1 MEKYITGFFM
11 TWGNFFSIPCPCKRW
26 DSKYTSL
33 MLGFLPLIGL
43 LIGIIWAVLYYALV
57 TLGFPFL
64 VVAFFV
70 TLIPLILC
78 GFMHMDGFM
87 DVSDAIM
94 SRRDLAERQRIL
106 KDSNTG
112 AFAVISVIFMI
123 LGYFCFL
130 STAISGGVDFA
141 NMVMIVVVSRAV
153 AALHVLICKPM
164 QTSQYTVM
172 QEEVAGE
179 DEETGTG
186 YASCAA
192 VCEDSQP
199 IETLDEMSAEGEV
212 DPRIES
218 GEYYAKA
225 EPMPVEEPKKTTRK
239 EGIILLCIILAI
251 ITVFELVMSM
261 HVVATILVIAFT
273 ALGTLIPIQRAK
285 KNLAGM
291 NGDIAGYGIVW
302 GELIGA
308 FALVLC

>member
-26 DSKYTSL
+26 DSRYTSL

-130 STAISGGVDFA
+130 STAISSGVDFA

-172 QEEVAGE
+172 QEEAAEEVKII
-179 DEETGTG
+179 EETEE
-186 YASCAA
+186 AI
-192 VCEDSQP
+192 CEDSQP
-199 IETLDEMSAEGEV
+199 IETPDEMPAASEV
-212 DPRIES
+212 DPRIET

-225 EPMPVEEPKKTTRK
+225 DPMPVEGPKKTTRK
-239 EGIILLCIILAI
+239 EGIILLCVILAI
-251 ITVFELVMSM
+251 ITAFELVMSM
-261 HVVATILVIAFT
+261 YVVATIFVIALT
-273 ALGTLIPIQRAK
+273 ALGTLIAIQRAK

>member
-26 DSKYTSL
+26 DSRYTSL

-57 TLGFPFL
+57 TLGFQFL

-70 TLIPLILC
+70 TLIPLFLC

-130 STAISGGVDFA
+130 STAISSGVDFA

-172 QEEVAGE
+172 QEEKV
-179 DEETGTG
+179 DEEPEPIEETEE
-186 YASCAA
+186 AA
-192 VCEDSQP
+192 CEDTQTIKTP
-199 IETLDEMSAEGEV
+199 DEMPAASEV
-212 DPRIES
+212 DPRIET

-225 EPMPVEEPKKTTRK
+225 EPMPAEEPKKTTRK

-261 HVVATILVIAFT
+261 YVVATIFVIALT
-273 ALGTLIPIQRAK
+273 ALGTLIAIQRAK

>member
-26 DSKYTSL
+26 DSRYTSL

-70 TLIPLILC
+70 TLIPLFLC

-130 STAISGGVDFA
+130 STAISSGVDFA

-172 QEEVAGE
+172 QEEAAEEVKII
-179 DEETGTG
+179 EETEE
-186 YASCAA
+186 A
-192 VCEDSQP
+192 VCEDTQTIKTP
-199 IETLDEMSAEGEV
+199 DEMPAASEV
-212 DPRIES
+212 DPRIET

-225 EPMPVEEPKKTTRK
+225 DPMPVEGPKKTTRK
-239 EGIILLCIILAI
+239 EGIILLCVILAI
-251 ITVFELVMSM
+251 ITAFELVMSM
-261 HVVATILVIAFT
+261 YVVATIFVIALT
-273 ALGTLIPIQRAK
+273 ALGTLIAIQRAK

>member
-26 DSKYTSL
+26 DSRYTSL

-130 STAISGGVDFA
+130 STAISSGVDFA
-141 NMVMIVVVSRAV
+141 NMVMIVVASRAV

-172 QEEVAGE
+172 QEEEV
-179 DEETGTG
+179 DEEPEPIEETEE
-186 YASCAA
+186 A
-192 VCEDSQP
+192 VCEDTQTIKTP
-199 IETLDEMSAEGEV
+199 DEMPAASEV
-212 DPRIES
+212 DPRIET

-225 EPMPVEEPKKTTRK
+225 DPMPVEEPKKTTRK

-251 ITVFELVMSM
+251 ITAFELVMSM
-261 HVVATILVIAFT
+261 YVVATIFVIALT
-273 ALGTLIPIQRAK
+273 ALGTLIAIQRAK

-308 FALVLC
+308 FALVMC

>member
-26 DSKYTSL
+26 DSRYTSL

-70 TLIPLILC
+70 TLIPIILC

-123 LGYFCFL
+123 FGYFCFL
-130 STAISGGVDFA
+130 STAISSGVDFA

-172 QEEVAGE
+172 QEEAAEEVKII
-179 DEETGTG
+179 EETEE
-186 YASCAA
+186 A
-192 VCEDSQP
+192 VCEDTQT
-199 IETLDEMSAEGEV
+199 IKTLDEMLAASEV
-212 DPRIES
+212 DPRIET

-225 EPMPVEEPKKTTRK
+225 DPMPVEEPKKTTRK

-261 HVVATILVIAFT
+261 YVVATIFVIALT
-273 ALGTLIPIQRAK
+273 ALGTLIAIQRAK

>member
-130 STAISGGVDFA
+130 STAISSGVDFA
-141 NMVMIVVVSRAV
+141 NMIMIVVVSRAV

-172 QEEVAGE
+172 QEEVAE
-179 DEETGTG
+179 AVESIEETGE
-186 YASCAA
+186 A

-199 IETLDEMSAEGEV
+199 IETPDEMSVEDEV

-225 EPMPVEEPKKTTRK
+225 EPMPIEEPKKTTRK

-261 HVVATILVIAFT
+261 YVVATIFVIALT
-273 ALGTLIPIQRAK
+273 ALGTLIAIQRAK

-302 GELIGA
+302 GELVGA

>member
-141 NMVMIVVVSRAV
+141 NMVVIVVVSRAV

-172 QEEVAGE
+172 QEEVAEEAEPIEGT
-179 DEETGTG
+179 DEPVETETG

-192 VCEDSQP
+192 VCENPQP
-199 IETLDEMSAEGEV
+199 IEVSGEMPAAGEV

-218 GEYYAKA
+218 GEFYAKA
-225 EPMPVEEPKKTTRK
+225 EPMHVEEPKKTTRK
-239 EGIILLCIILAI
+239 EGIIL
-251 ITVFELVMSM
+251 S
-261 HVVATILVIAFT
+261 
-273 ALGTLIPIQRAK
+273 LIHI
-285 KNLAGM
+285 
-291 NGDIAGYGIVW
+291 
-302 GELIGA
+302 
-308 FALVLC
+308 

>member
-130 STAISGGVDFA
+130 STAISSGVDFA

-172 QEEVAGE
+172 QEEKV
-179 DEETGTG
+179 DEE
-186 YASCAA
+186 A
-192 VCEDSQP
+192 EP
-199 IETLDEMSAEGEV
+199 IERTEEAEET
-212 DPRIES
+212 ET

-225 EPMPVEEPKKTTRK
+225 DPMPVEEPKKTTRK

-261 HVVATILVIAFT
+261 YVVATIFVIALT
-273 ALGTLIPIQRAK
+273 ALGTLIAIQRAK

-302 GELIGA
+302 GELVGA

>member
-1 MEKYITGFFM
+1 
-11 TWGNFFSIPCPCKRW
+11 
-26 DSKYTSL
+26 

-57 TLGFPFL
+57 TTGFPFL
-64 VVAFFV
+64 AVAFFV
-70 TLIPLILC
+70 TLVPLILC

-112 AFAVISVIFMI
+112 AFAVISVIFII

-130 STAISGGVDFA
+130 STAISSGVDFA

-172 QEEVAGE
+172 QEDEPEEAVAIEEAE
-179 DEETGTG
+179 DAEK
-186 YASCAA
+186 A
-192 VCEDSQP
+192 VEKTEDIACENIQP
-199 IETLDEMSAEGEV
+199 IEVSDEMSAAAEV

-218 GEYYAKA
+218 GEYYAKT
-225 EPMPVEEPKKTTRK
+225 ELMPVEEPKKTTRK
-239 EGIILLCIILAI
+239 EGIILLCIILAV
-251 ITVFELVMSM
+251 ITVFELIMSM
-261 HVVATILVIAFT
+261 YIVATILVIAFT